1 MKIVYNVNLF
11 CQNTRLIPLSE
22 DLKRERGLFVLPI
35 TNCWLFHISAWK
47 MLVHEL
53 HLHPLGTVI
62 WLLKNGCLLHCH
74 FDTVMN
80 TCMSRALTVGP
91 VHTVCVAASDVR
103 SRLGSKT
110 KQQAKASKLTIS
122 ASSQPESKATSG
134 VFSRLGKKSAAS
146 WYHLWH
152 FGHKLCVSLHMR
164 VCCHWTC
171 LESAQHRWHPCFLLG
186 PSSEEH
192 AQSPRLS
199 LVPTSSLSGM
209 KLFLIPFGFKSGV
222 TKRNWLSRVAL
233 FALF

>member
-47 MLVHEL
+47 VLVHEL

-152 FGHKLCVSLHMR
+152 LVTSCASPYIWGCAVIGLVLKVHSIGGIRVFCWVLHQKSTR
-164 VCCHWTC
+164 
-171 LESAQHRWHPCFLLG
+171 SLLG
-186 PSSEEH
+186 FH
-192 AQSPRLS
+192 
-199 LVPTSSLSGM
+199 
-209 KLFLIPFGFKSGV
+209 
-222 TKRNWLSRVAL
+222 
-233 FALF
+233 